1 VTKDV
6 VKQTVRDILTTYLEA
21 NKHRKTPERYAILD
35 AVYDI
40 EGHFTLEQLGASLE
54 RQNFRVSR
62 ATLYNTMR
70 LFIRLRLVVRHRF
83 TGNTVYEACY
93 NNESHCHQI
102 CTVCGKVTEVKSHQV
117 SEAIN
122 SMPMRR
128 FHKDGYTLYVYGICS
143 SCQMKLRRHSTK
155 GKETKKLQ
163 KQNKNNN
170 ESR

>member
-1 VTKDV
+1 MTKDV

-102 CTVCGKVTEVKSHQV
+102 CTICGSVTEVNSKV
-117 SEAIN
+117 VLEDAIDAIHLK
-122 SMPMRR
+122 R
-128 FHKDGYTLYVYGICS
+128 FRKDGYTLYIYGVCTT
-143 SCQMKLRRHSTK
+143 CQTRLSRQRNKLKQQQNSH
-155 GKETKKLQ
+155 KK
-163 KQNKNNN
+163 
-170 ESR
+170 

>member
-1 VTKDV
+1 MTKDV

-102 CTVCGKVTEVKSHQV
+102 CTICGSVTEVNSKV
-117 SEAIN
+117 LEDAIDVIHLK
-122 SMPMRR
+122 R
-128 FHKDGYTLYVYGICS
+128 FRKDGYTLYIYGVCTT
-143 SCQMKLRRHSTK
+143 CQTRLSRQRNKLKQQQNSH
-155 GKETKKLQ
+155 KK
-163 KQNKNNN
+163 
-170 ESR
+170 